1 VILMTLNNDDV
12 LIQRLVSLYPASD
25 YLKMW
30 ISDGKAETGMV
41 TRLLAAEHLREDF
54 SSNPWYS
61 EQAKKMAQAEG
72 GSQIDYWISLQ
83 ASQRMLNRRPGKSF
97 TADDLVGEVA

>member
-1 VILMTLNNDDV
+1 MTLSNDDV
-12 LIQRLVSLYPASD
+12 LRQKLVSLYPESD

-30 ISDGKAETGMV
+30 LSDGKAESGMV

-61 EQAKKMAQAEG
+61 EQARKVTQAEG

-83 ASQRMLNRRPGKSF
+83 GSQRMLNRRPGKSF